1 MAFSMYHAYFP
12 KPVGFSFHH
21 LPCQSQTTGQAFLF
35 HLVRAIIFQCFQE
48 PNRNST
54 LVFAGFYFIYHG
66 AVVSFQ
72 KTLPSNIITHFTG
85 FVWTLR
91 ILTLSWLLLATSC
104 STINIYHLFSPSAG
118 PAYLCPYYIV
128 IWRWLLIQQPGNEE
142 VRDDPEEGMYWQSRE
157 KFHKLGTRGSFLP
170 REYGTIL
177 GSIPSLKVLFLPNQ
191 DHDLLQIQPTL
202 TFSYPLNS

>member
-1 MAFSMYHAYFP
+1 MPVTDDRSSIFISLSEGHFP
-12 KPVGFSFHH
+12 
-21 LPCQSQTTGQAFLF
+21 
-35 HLVRAIIFQCFQE
+35 CFQE

-54 LVFAGFYFIYHG
+54 LVFARFYFIYHG

-72 KTLPSNIITHFTG
+72 KTLP
-85 FVWTLR
+85 
-91 ILTLSWLLLATSC
+91 LLLTTSC

-118 PAYLCPYYIV
+118 RAYLWPYYIV
-128 IWRWLLIQQPGNEE
+128 IWPWLLIQQPGNEE
-142 VRDDPEEGMYWQSRE
+142 ARDDPEEGMFWQSRK
-157 KFHKLGTRGSFLP
+157 KFHKLGTRGPFLP

-202 TFSYPLNS
+202 AFSYPLNS